1 MRKSELVRTVA
12 DETHLTQVKA
22 EDAVEAI
29 LDEIKA
35 ALSRGDEVILRRF
48 GAFSVRAKE
57 ARPGRNPKT
66 GEPADIGARYV
77 VRFKPG
83 KQLRAA
89 VNQPSGTLRRA
100 RHP

>member
-1 MRKSELVRTVA
+1 MRKSKLVRTVA

-57 ARPGRNPKT
+57 ARQGVCPV
-66 GEPADIGARYV
+66 YV
-77 VRFKPG
+77 
-83 KQLRAA
+83 
-89 VNQPSGTLRRA
+89 
-100 RHP
+100 